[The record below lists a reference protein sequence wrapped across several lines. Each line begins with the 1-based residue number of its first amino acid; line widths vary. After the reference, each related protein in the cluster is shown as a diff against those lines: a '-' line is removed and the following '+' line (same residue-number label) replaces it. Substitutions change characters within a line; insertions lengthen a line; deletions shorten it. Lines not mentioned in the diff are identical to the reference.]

1 MSGRYAD
8 IVGELSR
15 REATEVRLPQG
26 LSVEVASVSTGEEPL
41 SVSEA
46 ESFLR
51 LDNTPDTGLLATI
64 IRGVR
69 RGAEKY
75 TGRLFIRRQV
85 TLTWREF
92 YGRSRLLYPPLD
104 ASSVTVEVKEDGS
117 FRSVSDV
124 EVDGKEVSVGANTV
138 DSPARITYQ
147 AGFERLPPSLRLQ
160 MLHDIRATYD
170 HRDPMTGDAASD
182 GGMISRS
189 AYDQWRVRR

>member
-26 LSVEVASVSTGEEPL
+26 LSVSVVDPSSEPI
-41 SVSEA
+41 SNSEA

-51 LDNTPDTGLLATI
+51 LDSAPDAALLNTI
-64 IRGVR
+64 IQGVR

-75 TGRLFIRRQV
+75 TGRLFVRREV

-92 YGRSRLLYPPLD
+92 YGRSRLLYPPID
-104 ASSVTVEVKEDGS
+104 EDSVSVEVEEDGS
-117 FRSVSDV
+117 FTTVSDI
-124 EVDGKEVSVGANTV
+124 EIDGKEVSVGANTV

-147 AGFERLPPSLRLQ
+147 AGFQSLPPNLRLE
-160 MLHDIRATYD
+160 MLHDIRATFD

-189 AYDQWRVRR
+189 AYDQWRVRQ

>member
-1 MSGRYAD
+1 MSGRYTD

-26 LSVEVASVSTGEEPL
+26 LSVEIASVSTAEEPL
-41 SVSEA
+41 AVSEA

-64 IRGVR
+64 ISGVR

-75 TGRLFIRRQV
+75 TGRLFVRREV

-104 ASSVTVEVKEDGS
+104 ESSVTVEVKEDGAFS
-117 FRSVSDV
+117 AVSDV

-147 AGFERLPPSLRLQ
+147 AGFETLPPNLRLQ

-170 HRDPMTGDAASD
+170 HRDPMTGDTASD
-182 GGMISRS
+182 GGMISRK
-189 AYDQWRVRR
+189 AYDQWRVRQ